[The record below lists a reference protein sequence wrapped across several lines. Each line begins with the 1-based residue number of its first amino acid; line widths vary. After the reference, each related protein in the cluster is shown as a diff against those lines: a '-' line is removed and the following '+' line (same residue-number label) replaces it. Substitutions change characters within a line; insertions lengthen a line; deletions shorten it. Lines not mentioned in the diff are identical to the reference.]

1 MIPSYILTPGINP
14 KEESLRRRAAYA
26 LMAQGSSGEPVQHW
40 TQGLARMAQG
50 ALGGYEIHKD
60 KEEENSRESR
70 IMEALT
76 GLPGLGGQQ
85 NPALEPVPPSAPMA
99 EVPKPR
105 PNVVAALNPSGVA
118 SDAPPVAMPPPAP
131 PMTGNRPPVAPGPKV
146 WGDKEA
152 EDAGIYPP
160 SNPNAV
166 VNDRFAA
173 VPPAQPGQLTP
184 RPVQTERIAQALQP
198 ARQAPT
204 IPADEQANIKRL
216 LANPATR
223 PIGMQRYQELM
234 KPKDQSRPM
243 TPEERKAFGVPEHIP
258 ASIDMATN
266 KPAYGPAGTS
276 VTTNVGGGS
285 DKQIFDTMDTR
296 ANEAR
301 TIAAGLT
308 GLREARAAIQGGAI
322 TGAAAN
328 QVLGLQ
334 KIGAAL
340 GISNS
345 DKIVNTETFRAAIA
359 PQVAAVLKST
369 VGTANI
375 SNTDREFAEKAA
387 GGNITLDEKSITRLL
402 DIMEKA
408 SLGKL
413 TGHQKTLERVY
424 PDAEKHARE
433 RALFGVEMPAEIP
446 PPVATQAPPQ
456 APAQAPKVRRY
467 NPATGKIE

>member
-14 KEESLRRRAAYA
+14 KEESLRRKAAYA
-26 LMAQGSSGEPVQHW
+26 LMMQGSSSEPLQHW

-50 ALGGYEIHKD
+50 ALGGYEIYKD
-60 KEEENSRESR
+60 KEEENAREAR
-70 IMEALT
+70 IAEALG
-76 GLPGLGGQQ
+76 GLPGLGGQ
-85 NPALEPVPPSAPMA
+85 PALQPVPQSTEPEPPMA
-99 EVPKPR
+99 AKPR
-105 PNVVAALNPSGVA
+105 PNVVAALNPSAVA

-131 PMTGNRPPVAPGPKV
+131 PMAGNRPPVMPGPKV

-152 EDAGIYPP
+152 EDEGLYPP
-160 SNPNAV
+160 SNPPAPF
-166 VNDRFAA
+166 NDRFAA
-173 VPPAQPGQLTP
+173 VPPQQPGQMTP

-204 IPADEQANIKRL
+204 IPPEEAAAIRRQLAVPETRL
-216 LANPATR
+216 LG
-223 PIGMQRYQELM
+223 IQRYQELM

-243 TPEERKAFGVPEHIP
+243 TAEERKAFGVPEHIP
-258 ASIDMATN
+258 ASIDMTTN
-266 KPAYGPAGTS
+266 KPSYGPAGTT

-301 TIAAGLT
+301 TIASGLT

-340 GISNS
+340 GLSNS

-387 GGNITLDEKSITRLL
+387 GGNITLDEKSISRLL

-408 SLGKL
+408 SVGKL
-413 TGHQKTLERVY
+413 TAHQKTLEKVY
-424 PDAEKHARE
+424 PDPEKYARE
-433 RALFGVEMPAEIP
+433 RALFGVDMPAEIP
-446 PPVATQAPPQ
+446 APVQA
-456 APAQAPKVRRY
+456 APASPDRGAIEQEMRRRKLI
-467 NPATGKIE
+467 P